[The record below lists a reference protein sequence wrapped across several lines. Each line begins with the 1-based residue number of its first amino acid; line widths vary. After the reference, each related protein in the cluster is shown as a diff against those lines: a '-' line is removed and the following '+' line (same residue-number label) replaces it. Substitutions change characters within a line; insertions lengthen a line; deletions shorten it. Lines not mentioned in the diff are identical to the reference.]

1 MSKTKMPASRMRPE
15 VRNAAKTTGVLLS
28 SAAALV
34 FSSPKGYGMENFN
47 SLSPIANLFYS
58 NEIAA
63 IDKYNGSYVQVNG
76 KIGKID
82 SREGVIVVWSGDY
95 YLLCQYAKRDHSNV
109 LILEKGGGISVQG
122 SLNITVSGSSDPV
135 FSISKCRVLGPY
147 STDTRDI
154 SPKKLNKR
162 ELEEKRF
169 QKILENF

>member
-1 MSKTKMPASRMRPE
+1 MPASRMRLE
-15 VRNAAKTTGVLLS
+15 VRNTAKKTTVLLS
-28 SAAALV
+28 SAAALI
-34 FSSPKGYGMENFN
+34 FSSPTVYGVENFN
-47 SLSPIANLFYS
+47 SLNPIANLFYS

-63 IDKYNGSYVQVNG
+63 IDRYNGSYVQVNG
-76 KIGKID
+76 KVRKID
-82 SREGVIVVWSGDY
+82 SREGVIVIGSGDY
-95 YLLCQYAKRDHSNV
+95 YLFCQYAKRDHSNILV
-109 LILEKGGGISVQG
+109 LEKGGKISVQG
-122 SLNITVSGSSDPV
+122 SLNIKASVSSDPV